1 MSNVYITVLYVYS
14 SNILSLITD
23 PIIQRLLINLFN
35 CSFSIYLKYNVGVSS
50 KEASR
55 ALINIF
61 CPPLLCIPGKL
72 TTLLSSSYL
81 SDNSNNNL
89 NMVNKSFPSSPISDS
104 NELKNSCLSPSLGVT
119 NPSSSPPKMVDGFWH
134 FGE

>member
-72 TTLLSSSYL
+72 TTLLSSSH
-81 SDNSNNNL
+81 STDNNNNNA
-89 NMVNKSFPSSPISDS
+89 NMNKSFPSSPISDS
-104 NELKNSCLSPSLGVT
+104 NELKTSCLSPSLGVT
-119 NPSSSPPKMVDGFWH
+119 NPSSSSLKMIDGFWH
-134 FGE
+134 LGE